1 MITGIDRVGPPLCL
15 CEINSLPLLFLL
27 LLLLPFIDKFLTH
40 NLYIVIV
47 KKSKQFNKNYKGISA
62 NESYLLSLI
71 EESNLAVF
79 GVKETGYLS
88 GWNRDRLYNT
98 LFSLEKKDLITRL
111 KRNCYTLKSNENL
124 FRIATEAV
132 KPSYISFWTA
142 LSFYGF
148 TEQQLKTIQLVSTK
162 QVGRLSLDSFMIEV
176 TTFHPKKFYGY
187 EKIEGFVIAEPEK
200 ALIDS
205 LSQPDK
211 CGGLNEFAKCLKN
224 AWKDLNRKR
233 FVDYLIKFN
242 NRSVVSRAGYLI
254 EYLELEERVEKLQ
267 KHKSRSFINL
277 GITETTG
284 KGREKE
290 YDKRWNV
297 IINQRIEQ
305 EVIR

>member
-1 MITGIDRVGPPLCL
+1 M
-15 CEINSLPLLFLL
+15 
-27 LLLLPFIDKFLTH
+27 
-40 NLYIVIV
+40 

-62 NESYLLSLI
+62 NESHLLSLI

-98 LFSLEKKDLITRL
+98 LFSLEKKGLITRL
-111 KRNCYTLKSNENL
+111 KRDCYTLKSSLNENL

-205 LSQPDK
+205 LTQPDK

-224 AWKDLNRKR
+224 AWKDLNRRR

-254 EYLELEERVEKLQ
+254 EYLELKEQVERLQ
-267 KHKSRSFINL
+267 KHKSKSFVNL
-277 GITETTG
+277 TTGITETTG

>member
-1 MITGIDRVGPPLCL
+1 M
-15 CEINSLPLLFLL
+15 
-27 LLLLPFIDKFLTH
+27 
-40 NLYIVIV
+40 

-71 EESNLAVF
+71 EESNLTVF

-88 GWNRDRLYNT
+88 GWGRDRLHNT

-111 KRNCYTLKSNENL
+111 KRDCYALKSNENL
-124 FRIATEAV
+124 FKIATEAV

-162 QVGRLSLDSFMIEV
+162 QVGRLSLDSFMIEI

-205 LSQPDK
+205 LTQPDK

-233 FVDYLIKFN
+233 FMDYLIKFN

-254 EYLELEERVEKLQ
+254 EHLELEEQVERLQ
-267 KHKSRSFINL
+267 KHKSKSFINL
-277 GITETTG
+277 GITETTR
-284 KGREKE
+284 KVREKE

>member
-1 MITGIDRVGPPLCL
+1 M
-15 CEINSLPLLFLL
+15 
-27 LLLLPFIDKFLTH
+27 
-40 NLYIVIV
+40 

-71 EESNLAVF
+71 EESNLTVF

-98 LFSLEKKDLITRL
+98 LFSLEKKDLITRI
-111 KRNCYTLKSNENL
+111 KRDCYVLKSSENL
-124 FRIATEAV
+124 FKIATETV

-148 TEQQLKTIQLVSTK
+148 TEQQIKIIQLVSTR
-162 QVGRLSLDSFMIEV
+162 QMGRMSFDSSRIDV
-176 TTFHPKKFYGY
+176 TTFQPKKFYGY

-205 LSQPDK
+205 LSQLEK

-224 AWKDLNRKR
+224 AWKELNRKK
-233 FVDYLIKFN
+233 FVDYLIEFN

-254 EYLELEERVEKLQ
+254 EYLELEEQVNRLQ
-267 KHKSRSFINL
+267 KHRSRSFINL
-277 GITETTG
+277 VTG
-284 KGREKE
+284 DVGNGRKKE

-297 IINQRIEQ
+297 IINQRIER
-305 EVIR
+305 EVIK